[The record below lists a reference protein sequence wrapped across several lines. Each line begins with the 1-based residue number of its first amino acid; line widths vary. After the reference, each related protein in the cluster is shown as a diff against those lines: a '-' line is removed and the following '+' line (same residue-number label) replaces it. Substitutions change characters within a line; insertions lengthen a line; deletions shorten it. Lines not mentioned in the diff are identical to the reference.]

1 MVKMMGRKSDELE
14 AKASYHAWARVS
26 IFQEEKMM
34 ERATS
39 LPGAVE
45 GSAPVDDDIR
55 AAQNP
60 KGDLGLEREWEAVLS
75 NNYSREQ
82 ADCPRHSLYSST
94 GCWGQS
100 AVSLAGS
107 VR

>member
-1 MVKMMGRKSDELE
+1 
-14 AKASYHAWARVS
+14 
-26 IFQEEKMM
+26 
-34 ERATS
+34 
-39 LPGAVE
+39 
-45 GSAPVDDDIR
+45 
-55 AAQNP
+55 
-60 KGDLGLEREWEAVLS
+60 LGLEREWEAVLN